1 MQRAIRPDWLI
12 RQARELADPG
22 HRGQPRNADLRR
34 AVSAAYYALFH
45 HIALE
50 MCRQILPN
58 GTERDHL
65 AMTRRVQHA
74 AVKQVCNWVGGGSK
88 PPEPLADSVDAV
100 KAVSALV
107 DVAVTFPALIEAR
120 ERADYDHLARL
131 TKVDTLSN
139 VQLAEESIKKLDS
152 VKGCRE
158 REIFLA
164 CIALRTS

>member
-1 MQRAIRPDWLI
+1 M
-12 RQARELADPG
+12 
-22 HRGQPRNADLRR
+22 
-34 AVSAAYYALFH
+34 SAAYYALFH

-65 AMTRRVQHA
+65 AMTRRVEHA